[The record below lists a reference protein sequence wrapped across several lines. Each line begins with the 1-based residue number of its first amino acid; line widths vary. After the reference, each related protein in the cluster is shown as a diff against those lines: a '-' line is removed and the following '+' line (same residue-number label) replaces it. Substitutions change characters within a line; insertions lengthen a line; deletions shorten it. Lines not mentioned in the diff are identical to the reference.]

1 MPSVSLVGIA
11 YLVLQAFVAEL
22 VRREADS
29 HGMRSPITL
38 AVVAFVLSIGTTFAL
53 NSILAVLVL
62 QATAI
67 VVYLAAKPER
77 RPRPN

>member
-11 YLVLQAFVAEL
+11 YFVLQAFVAEF

-29 HGMRSPITL
+29 HGMRSPVTL
-38 AVVAFVLSIGTTFAL
+38 AAVAFVLSIGATFAL
-53 NSILAVLVL
+53 DSILAVLVL

-67 VVYLAAKPER
+67 VVYFAAKPEGN
-77 RPRPN
+77 PRPN